1 MEKKVFIGMPL
12 GYAKSILEQENI
24 PYQVVRTRAISRF
37 FTCDE
42 TADYVVR
49 VTEDPGKICLLV
61 NYNLIMS
68 NSVLQ
73 ALANEE

>member
-37 FTCDE
+37 FTYD
-42 TADYVVR
+42 
-49 VTEDPGKICLLV
+49 LS
-61 NYNLIMS
+61 LIHI
-68 NSVLQ
+68 
-73 ALANEE
+73 